1 MFRGCRSRAA
11 PYPGGMSSINLPYGV
26 SVPEAE
32 LEVRAARSSG
42 PGGQSVNTTDSK
54 VELRWNVATSG
65 AVNEAQRARLLERL
79 SSRLTQ
85 DGVLIL
91 TGSEHK
97 SQQRNREAVRA
108 RFRSIVGEA
117 LEPPRQRRRTRP
129 TRGSKERRLH
139 SKKHRGELKRL
150 RKPPPGT

>member
-32 LEVRAARSSG
+32 LEVRTARSSG

>member
-1 MFRGCRSRAA
+1 M
-11 PYPGGMSSINLPYGV
+11 PSITLPYGV

-32 LEVRAARSSG
+32 LEVRTARSSG

-54 VELRWNVATSG
+54 VELRWNVATSTSLS
-65 AVNEAQRARLLERL
+65 EAQRTRLLERL
-79 SSRLTQ
+79 ATRLTT

-97 SQQRNREAVRA
+97 SQHRNREAVLA
-108 RFRSIVGEA
+108 RFRAIVGEA
-117 LEPPRQRRRTRP
+117 LTPPRQRRRTRP
-129 TRGSKERRLH
+129 TRASKERRLR

-150 RKPPPGT
+150 RQPPDA

>member
-1 MFRGCRSRAA
+1 MAT
-11 PYPGGMSSINLPYGV
+11 IQLPYGV

-32 LEVRAARSSG
+32 LEVRAVRSGG

-54 VELRWNVATSG
+54 VELRWDVATST
-65 AVNEAQRARLLERL
+65 ALSEAQRSRLLERL
-79 SSRLTQ
+79 ASRLTS

-97 SQQRNREAVRA
+97 SQHRNRAAVLS

-117 LEPPRQRRRTRP
+117 LTPPRQRRRTRP
-129 TRGSKERRLH
+129 SRASQRRRLDQ
-139 SKKHRGELKRL
+139 KRRRGETKRL
-150 RKPPPGT
+150 RQPPST